1 MLSWKSSKETVS
13 KRIKEKEW
21 KEMNYSATYQH
32 GLSQNSMEQK
42 KEIIQCISS
51 YTKAINR
58 QLLVIM
64 SLRNMYI
71 GGKNYKKVTVI
82 TKLRIVITSR
92 DGEGMWR
99 GRAHGAFWGEVMFHF
114 SAWAVDTWIF
124 FTVLPTIHIHFNCI
138 LHFTLKR
145 KDYRTKE
152 KH

>member
-1 MLSWKSSKETVS
+1 
-13 KRIKEKEW
+13 
-21 KEMNYSATYQH
+21 
-32 GLSQNSMEQK
+32 MEQK

-92 DGEGMWR
+92 DGEGM
-99 GRAHGAFWGEVMFHF
+99 
-114 SAWAVDTWIF
+114 
-124 FTVLPTIHIHFNCI
+124 
-138 LHFTLKR
+138 
-145 KDYRTKE
+145 
-152 KH
+152 